1 MTGTYMHNMDAKGRL
16 FVPANFRE
24 ELGACFYVA
33 VGANREA
40 DGKLYQYLNLY
51 PMKEWDRLCA
61 KLAELPS
68 SKAAISDT
76 FFANAFKCEPDSQNR
91 FMIPQKLRT
100 YAGLEKEVAIVG
112 NNNKAK
118 IWNADIWKA
127 KDTEALSGDRVAD
140 MMEMLGF

>member
-1 MTGTYMHNMDAKGRL
+1 MTGTYLHNMDAKGRL

-24 ELGACFYVA
+24 ELGTCFYVA

-40 DGKLYQYLNLY
+40 DGHLYQYLNLY
-51 PMKEWDRLCA
+51 PMKEWDRLCG
-61 KLAELPS
+61 KLAEFPS
-68 SKAAISDT
+68 SKSAVSDA

-91 FMIPQKLRT
+91 VMIPQKLRT
-100 YAGLEKEVAIVG
+100 YASLEKEVAIVG

-118 IWNADIWKA
+118 IWNAEIWKA
-127 KDTEALSGDRVAD
+127 KDAAALSGDRVAD

>member
-1 MTGTYMHNMDAKGRL
+1 MTGTYLHNMDAKGRL

-51 PMKEWDRLCA
+51 PMKEWDRLCQ

-68 SKAAISDT
+68 SKAAVSMELSILLQTELLSLQHCLIIKIVLLLIYYHI
-76 FFANAFKCEPDSQNR
+76 FFYLLLPL
-91 FMIPQKLRT
+91 KL
-100 YAGLEKEVAIVG
+100 L
-112 NNNKAK
+112 
-118 IWNADIWKA
+118 
-127 KDTEALSGDRVAD
+127 
-140 MMEMLGF
+140 